1 MERFEK
7 IGSQGRMVRRVLLY
21 VCISGLDQYWMG
33 QDWTIIPE
41 ELVYK
46 IIAKAV
52 PINKRYVLK
61 TFWEE

>member
-1 MERFEK
+1 M
-7 IGSQGRMVRRVLLY
+7 LLY

-33 QDWTIIPE
+33 QDGTIIPE
-41 ELVYK
+41 QLVYK

-52 PINKRYVLK
+52 LINKRYVLK